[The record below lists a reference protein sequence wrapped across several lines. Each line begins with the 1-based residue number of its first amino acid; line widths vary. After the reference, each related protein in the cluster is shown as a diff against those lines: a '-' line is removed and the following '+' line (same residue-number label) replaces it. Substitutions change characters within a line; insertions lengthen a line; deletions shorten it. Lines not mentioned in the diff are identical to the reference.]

1 MSTGKGK
8 VRTGWRTVSTQFCAI
23 SEVRLEKDQSKRA
36 MLRFSFSFVRP
47 SLMMKRKWGMT
58 YKREDKQ
65 RVSPKSERQWRG
77 AYVGE
82 NVDGRELRVE

>member
-1 MSTGKGK
+1 
-8 VRTGWRTVSTQFCAI
+8 
-23 SEVRLEKDQSKRA
+23 